1 MINKEKGER
10 KNETFSEIMSPPI
23 TDTANTQDNVEELAL
38 PAHLLYNSPSAA
50 RGEEDVE
57 DKKNDVY

>member
-1 MINKEKGER
+1 MIKGKKR
-10 KNETFSEIMSPPI
+10 NGTFSEIMSPLI
-23 TDTANTQDNVEELAL
+23 TDTANTQDNVEEIAL
-38 PAHLLYNSPSAA
+38 PVHLLDNSSSAA